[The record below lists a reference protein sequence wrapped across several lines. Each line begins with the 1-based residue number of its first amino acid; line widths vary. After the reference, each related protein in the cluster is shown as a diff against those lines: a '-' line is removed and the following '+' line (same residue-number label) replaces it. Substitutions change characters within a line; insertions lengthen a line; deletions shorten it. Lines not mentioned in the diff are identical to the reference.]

1 VNLTRAAVA
10 GGAALVLWPEYAVD
24 FYLQEDSPARR
35 AVVALSRDTGVD
47 LIVGGPHYGR
57 EAGRTRYHNSAFLI
71 RDGRFVARS
80 DKLRLVPF
88 AEEPWLAWLLPARQV
103 AYEPGSAIRA
113 LPAALRIGA
122 LMCGESMLPDL
133 TRRIASADTELLA
146 NLSNDGWFGHEAG
159 ARQQLDSAVVRAVEN
174 RRYLV
179 RATTSGVSA
188 IIDPWG
194 RTLATSGFGRAEV
207 LAGAVHAS
215 HASTPYQRWGD
226 LFAWIAITF
235 VVASSVRV
243 TRKHRGG
250 RE

>member
-1 VNLTRAAVA
+1 VV
-10 GGAALVLWPEYAVD
+10 WPEHAVD
-24 FYLQEDSPARR
+24 FYLQEDSRARQ
-35 AVVALSRDTGVD
+35 ALVALARETGAD

-71 RDGRFVARS
+71 REGRFVARS

-88 AEEPWLAWLLPARQV
+88 AEEPRLTWLLPAREV
-103 AYEPGSAIRA
+103 AYEPGRAIQI
-113 LPAALRIGA
+113 LPAALRVGA
-122 LMCGESMLPDL
+122 LMCGESMLPDV

-159 ARQQLDSAVVRAVEN
+159 ARQQLDSAMVRAVEN
-174 RRYLV
+174 RRYVV

-194 RTLATSGFGRAEV
+194 RAVTTSGFGRAEV
-207 LAGAVHAS
+207 LAGTVHAS

-226 LFAWIAITF
+226 LFAWLAIAF
-235 VVASSVRV
+235 VVASSIRIAQNY
-243 TRKHRGG
+243 RGG